1 MSDSQEQV
9 RNLFGLSK
17 EEKVLDDFG
26 CSLSETLSIKGRLYL
41 TENYICFSSNLFG
54 FNRKYC
60 IAINEI
66 IELRLKKTSIEID
79 TKNPIKKNYS
89 FSSFNNVQIVY
100 KRIKSMCSSYNDNLT
115 TNLSESKK
123 NEVIPILLS
132 DSENSDEESDEI
144 VTTTSRSNKNSVK
157 SNNSNEES
165 PPKKDTTS
173 AENESNNIINTSS
186 KEGNIIND
194 SSEPKKREN
203 SPDKNEKGMKKNKS
217 MKDLSLNEK
226 LKINEINK
234 NSNTDIKRK
243 KSSGS
248 VKRKNSDSQNDPL
261 SQSNISQIKNLDD
274 PEEIKFEQVD
284 ESFNEICRKVI
295 SLNPKDFF
303 DKYLSGKNLETAYHK
318 YYEWVGDYSEINFPE
333 WEKIENKENPEIE
346 KFQRIETFTLALHG
360 VPLVNKSNVEK
371 TSIYWI
377 AKDGTYYLSTSS
389 KSSGV
394 PLSDCF
400 LVQTGME
407 IHPYMNNTKS
417 VLRTYVRTYMLKS
430 TLFKSALLSQGKK
443 SYGEEVKKWFQFIE
457 EKGDKIEED
466 YVYRP
471 RKRKNSLDNKHKLLS
486 HGVEKEISQLSKE
499 KHIVEF
505 SDFVKDIFCGIKNYS
520 KMAYDFYFREFDKN
534 TRFIL
539 ACFFIVFL
547 LLLNVISRQNKEIM
561 ELKKG
566 FNEMKTTL
574 ANLTNLV
581 LELKGKEK

>member
-26 CSLSETLSIKGRLYL
+26 CSLSETISIKGRLYL

-60 IAINEI
+60 IAFNEI
-66 IELRLKKTSIEID
+66 IELRLKKTNIEID
-79 TKNPIKKNYS
+79 SKNPTKKNYS

-132 DSENSDEESDEI
+132 DSEDSDEESDEI

-165 PPKKDTTS
+165 PPKKDATS
-173 AENESNNIINTSS
+173 TENESNNIVNTSS

-194 SSEPKKREN
+194 NSEPKKRDK
-203 SPDKNEKGMKKNKS
+203 SPEKNEKGLKKNQS

-226 LKINEINK
+226 LKINEISK

-261 SQSNISQIKNLDD
+261 NQSNINQINNLDD
-274 PEEIKFEQVD
+274 PEEIKFEQID

-295 SLNPKDFF
+295 NLNPKDFF
-303 DKYLSGKNLETAYHK
+303 EKYLSGHAPETAYHK

-333 WEKIENKENPEIE
+333 WEKIENQENPEIE

-377 AKDGTYYLSTSS
+377 TKDGTYHLSTSS

-400 LVQTGME
+400 LVQTGTE

-417 VLRTYVRTYMLKS
+417 VFRTYVRTYMLKS
-430 TLFKSALLSQGKK
+430 TLFKAALLSQGKK
-443 SYGEEVKKWFQFIE
+443 SYNEEVKKWFQFIE

-471 RKRKNSLDNKHKLLS
+471 KKRKNSLDNKHKLLS

-505 SDFVKDIFCGIKNYS
+505 SDFIKDIFIGTKKYS
-520 KMAYDFYFREFDKN
+520 KMAYDYYFREFDKN

-539 ACFFIVFL
+539 ACFFIVFIL
-547 LLLNVISRQNKEIM
+547 LLKVIQRQSNEIM

-566 FNEMKTTL
+566 FNEMKITL
-574 ANLTNLV
+574 ANLTNLI

>member
-41 TENYICFSSNLFG
+41 TEHFICFSSNLFG
-54 FNRKYC
+54 FNRKFC
-60 IAINEI
+60 IAFNEI
-66 IELRLKKTSIEID
+66 NQLRLKKTNIEID
-79 TKNPIKKNYS
+79 LKDPTKKNYS

-123 NEVIPILLS
+123 DEIIPILLS
-132 DSENSDEESDEI
+132 DSEDSEEDSDEM
-144 VTTTSRSNKNSVK
+144 VTTTMGSNKNSVK

-165 PPKKDTTS
+165 PPKKDNTS
-173 AENESNNIINTSS
+173 AEYESNNNINNNS
-186 KEGNIIND
+186 IIND
-194 SSEPKKREN
+194 KSETKKRDK
-203 SPDKNEKGMKKNKS
+203 SPEKNEKGMKKNKS
-217 MKDLSLNEK
+217 MKDLGLNEK
-226 LKINEINK
+226 IKINEISNK
-234 NSNTDIKRK
+234 SNTDVKRK

-248 VKRKNSDSQNDPL
+248 MKRKNSDSRNDSL
-261 SQSNISQIKNLDD
+261 NQSNINQINNSDD
-274 PEEIKFEQVD
+274 PEEIKFEKVD
-284 ESFNEICRKVI
+284 ESYNEICRKVI

-303 DKYLSGKNLETAYHK
+303 EKYLTSKFPETTYKK
-318 YYEWVGDYSEINFPE
+318 YYEWVGDYSEVNFPD

-346 KFQRIETFTLALHG
+346 KFQRIESFTIALHG
-360 VPLVNKSNVEK
+360 VPLINKSNVEK
-371 TSIYWI
+371 TTIYWI
-377 AKDGTYYLSTSS
+377 TKDGTYHLSSSS

-400 LVQTGME
+400 IVQTGTE

-417 VLRTYVRTYMLKS
+417 VFRTYVRIYMLKS
-430 TLFKSALLSQGKK
+430 TLFKSALLSQSKK
-443 SYGEEVKKWFQFIE
+443 SYNEEIRKWFQFIE

-466 YVYRP
+466 YVYKP
-471 RKRKNSLDNKHKLLS
+471 KKRKNSLDNKHKLLS

-505 SDFVKDIFCGIKNYS
+505 SDFIKSIFSGTKKYS
-520 KMAYDFYFREFDKN
+520 KMAYDYYFREFDKN

-539 ACFFIVFL
+539 ACFFVVFL
-547 LLLNVISRQNKEIM
+547 LLLNVIQRQNNEIK

-566 FNEMKTTL
+566 FNEMKITL
-574 ANLTNLV
+574 DNLTNLI

>member
-165 PPKKDTTS
+165 PPKKETTS

-194 SSEPKKREN
+194 SSEPKKRDN

-243 KSSGS
+243 KTSGS
-248 VKRKNSDSQNDPL
+248 VKRENSDSQNDPL
-261 SQSNISQIKNLDD
+261 NQSNISQIKNLDD
-274 PEEIKFEQVD
+274 PEEIKFEQID

-389 KSSGV
+389 KSSEV

-539 ACFFIVFL
+539 ACFFIVFI

>member
-115 TNLSESKK
+115 TNLPESKK

-165 PPKKDTTS
+165 PPKKETTS

-194 SSEPKKREN
+194 SSEPKKRDN

-226 LKINEINK
+226 LKINEISK
-234 NSNTDIKRK
+234 NSNSDIKRK

-400 LVQTGME
+400 LVQTGTE

-539 ACFFIVFL
+539 ACFFIVFI
-547 LLLNVISRQNKEIM
+547 LLLNVISRQNKEII

>member
-165 PPKKDTTS
+165 PPKKETTS

-194 SSEPKKREN
+194 SSEPKKRDN

-226 LKINEINK
+226 LKINEISK
-234 NSNTDIKRK
+234 NSNSDIKRK

-539 ACFFIVFL
+539 ACFFIVFI
-547 LLLNVISRQNKEIM
+547 LLLNVISRQNKEII